1 VPTANN
7 DVEEL
12 GILVHVLTPVG
23 MVRSN
28 GVIVPGPDVV
38 NVANTSANDTAD
50 NVNMAIAIKTTK
62 TENLFINYSSF
73 LILQF
78 IGLMI

>member
-12 GILVHVLTPVG
+12 GRLLQVLTPVG

-28 GVIVPGPDVV
+28 GVIVIVPGVV
-38 NVANTSANDTAD
+38 KVPNTSANDTVD
-50 NVNMAIAIKTTK
+50 NVSMAIAIKDH
-62 TENLFINYSSF
+62 
-73 LILQF
+73 
-78 IGLMI
+78 